1 MHSYPS
7 VGRWIF
13 TFLDTFYEPGT
24 QAGTIYTNAM
34 SSLAG
39 GPALRGIPAL
49 TIPLK
54 FGTNSYT
61 QAQRDVSWATLK
73 AYMFSPASRNL
84 YYYGHGWATGI
95 GGDRHTYGTNGAVTG
110 GMNYRPSKALL
121 TAKEVRDQITYNK
134 YAGARPYRLVWL
146 DGCST
151 ANSDWPDAFGI
162 NKATNSLAYYTNS
175 VNNPSHKRPSAF
187 IGWNQNIGGLGWGTL
202 QGFMNCRTE
211 WMFQWQYQLRYNDAV
226 GRAGNR
232 AQQFE
237 LDTVRSI
244 LGSHSGLWIQ

>member
-1 MHSYPS
+1 
-7 VGRWIF
+7 
-13 TFLDTFYEPGT
+13 
-24 QAGTIYTNAM
+24 
-34 SSLAG
+34 
-39 GPALRGIPAL
+39 
-49 TIPLK
+49 
-54 FGTNSYT
+54 
-61 QAQRDVSWATLK
+61 
-73 AYMFSPASRNL
+73 
-84 YYYGHGWATGI
+84 
-95 GGDRHTYGTNGAVTG
+95 
-110 GMNYRPSKALL
+110 MNYRPSKALL

-211 WMFQWQYQLRYNDAV
+211 WMFQWRDARFKV
-226 GRAGNR
+226 
-232 AQQFE
+232 
-237 LDTVRSI
+237 
-244 LGSHSGLWIQ
+244 